1 MIDSL
6 PRYRNHE
13 SRQGHNL
20 GHDFSFTSSTG
31 QLLTLFGHR
40 MDAKDTIQG
49 RIDMFTRTQPLSQP
63 ANVEIEEFIDY
74 FFVPLDMMY
83 SGMGDFL
90 YQVNEPYSSIIQ
102 QVLSNQ
108 TPGQLPVLDWS
119 LALEG
124 SLADCFYTY
133 TMPEGQLPPTRLG
146 INVLDED
153 GGTDYYGFDN
163 YFFSVYR
170 NLFHNYY
177 NPNGLFKVVRDAWDS
192 GIHYVYPADY
202 FQPNV
207 MPLYL
212 MAYNCIYEHFYRLD
226 DREEF
231 DASLYNIDGVLYDQ
245 ESLHEHFDKRFYSL
259 KYRPRFFDY
268 FTSAKVAPL
277 INSNNMISSA
287 GYTDLTRINNY
298 LSSQNINLRS
308 TDGSDTSNL
317 NNSTGVGPWNIT
329 QQFSILNKSF
339 NTSAMRSMFAVEK
352 LLSITNRAK
361 KTYDAQVMAHLG
373 VDVPTDYYHN
383 IQYIGTQKSS
393 IKIGEVVATAST
405 EDSPLGDIA
414 GKGYSVMGDKG
425 VKFTAP
431 CHGVFMAIYS
441 AVPKVRYYAPL
452 EKHAMITDRLSF
464 YQSEFAK
471 LGLQPIFGYEAFAE
485 PKNNYTANTSI
496 LGWQMRYDELKK
508 RFNKV
513 SPAFVDT
520 IIRTEDSTEILSDYI
535 QTFNDWH
542 TWTIVERPYQFDQN
556 HDTVG
561 LSRFLANPQMLNG
574 LMAVQYLNSTDWFD
588 TYKDTGYY
596 LFNTQTDEERT
607 SFEWDIAG
615 LFKRD
620 PLLHFAK
627 CDFKIV
633 NKIPDNTLPSLT
645 AL

>member
-31 QLLTLFGHR
+31 HLLTLFGHR

-74 FFVPLDMMY
+74 FFVPLDMLY
-83 SGMGDFL
+83 SGMGDFI
-90 YQVNEPYSSIIQ
+90 YQVNEPYSSITQ
-102 QVLSNQ
+102 QVLSSQ
-108 TPGQLPVLDWS
+108 TNGQLPVLDWS

-124 SLADCFYTY
+124 TLSDIYHTY
-133 TMPEGQLPPTRLG
+133 TIQSEGTTTRLG
-146 INVLDED
+146 INVLDDD

-163 YFFSVYR
+163 YFLSVYR

-192 GIHYVYPADY
+192 TGIHYVYPADY

-212 MAYNCIYEHFYRLD
+212 MAYNCIYQHFYRLD

-231 DASLYNIDGVLYDQ
+231 NASQYNIDGILYDNEQ
-245 ESLHEHFDKRFYSL
+245 LHENFDRQFYSL

-277 INSNNMISSA
+277 INGNNLLTSGTS
-287 GYTDLTRINNY
+287 TDLTKINNY
-298 LSSQNINLRS
+298 LSNINVNTL
-308 TDGSDTSNL
+308 TDNQQQSASFENKTQV
-317 NNSTGVGPWNIT
+317 GVT
-329 QQFSILNKSF
+329 HTVSF
-339 NTSAMRSMFAVEK
+339 GTAGLRSMFAVEK

-361 KTYDAQVMAHLG
+361 KTYDAQVLAHLG
-373 VDVPTDYYHN
+373 VDVPMDYFHN
-383 IQYIGTQKSS
+383 IQYIGTQKST
-393 IKIGEVVATAST
+393 IKVGEVVATAST

-414 GKGYSVMGDKG
+414 GKGYAVMGDKG

-431 CHGVFMAIYS
+431 CHGIFMAIYS

-464 YQSEFAK
+464 YQPEFAR
-471 LGLQPIFGYEAFAE
+471 LGMQPIFGYEAFAE
-485 PKNNYTANTSI
+485 PENNYTANTSI

-513 SPAFVDT
+513 SPAFIDT
-520 IIRTEDSTEILSDYI
+520 IIRTEIPNPLAPDYI
-535 QTFNDWH
+535 QSFNDWH
-542 TWTIVERPYQFDQN
+542 TWTVVERPYQFTQN
-556 HDTVG
+556 QDIVS

-574 LMAVQYLNSTDWFD
+574 LMAVQYLKATDWYD
-588 TYKDTGYY
+588 AYKDTGYY
-596 LFNTQTDEERT
+596 LFDTQLDVEDKK

-633 NKIPDNTLPSLT
+633 NKIPDNTLPSLN

>member
-31 QLLTLFGHR
+31 QLLTLFGAR

-49 RIDMFTRTQPLSQP
+49 RVDMFTRTQPLSQP
-63 ANVEIEEFIDY
+63 ANVEIEEFIDF

-90 YQVNEPYSSIIQ
+90 YQVNEPYSSITQ
-102 QVLSNQ
+102 QVLSGQ
-108 TPGQLPVLDWS
+108 TAGQLPVLDWS
-119 LALEG
+119 EALEG
-124 SLADCFYTY
+124 NLQDVFNTY
-133 TMPEGQLPPTRLG
+133 TIQSEGSTTRLG
-146 INVLDED
+146 INVLDDD

-163 YFFSVYR
+163 YFLSVYR

-177 NPNGLFKVVRDAWDS
+177 NPNGLFKVVRDAWES
-192 GIHYVYPADY
+192 TGIHYVYPADY

-212 MAYNCIYEHFYRLD
+212 MAYNCIYQHFYRLD

-231 DASLYNIDGVLYDQ
+231 TASQYNIDGILYDQ
-245 ESLHEHFDKRFYSL
+245 ESLHEHFDKQFYSL

-277 INSNNMISSA
+277 INSNNLLSFDSSVDLTRVNNYLNNRNISLLNASAGQTGPLENRTQTGVNSLSSA
-287 GYTDLTRINNY
+287 GL
-298 LSSQNINLRS
+298 
-308 TDGSDTSNL
+308 
-317 NNSTGVGPWNIT
+317 
-329 QQFSILNKSF
+329 
-339 NTSAMRSMFAVEK
+339 RSMFAVEK

-373 VDVPTDYYHN
+373 VDVPMDYYHN
-383 IQYIGTQKSS
+383 IQYLGTQKST

-414 GKGYSVMGDKG
+414 GKGYAVMGDKG

-464 YQSEFAK
+464 YQPEFAK
-471 LGLQPIFGYEAFAE
+471 LGMQPIFGYEAFAE
-485 PKNNYTANTSI
+485 PENDYTANTSI

-520 IIRTEDSTEILSDYI
+520 IIRTEDPIPTVPDYI
-535 QTFNDWH
+535 QSFNDWH
-542 TWTIVERPYQFDQN
+542 TWTVVERPYQFTQN
-556 HDTVG
+556 QDIVG

-574 LMAVQYLNSTDWFD
+574 LMAVQYLKSTDWYD
-588 TYKDTGYY
+588 AYKDTGYY
-596 LFNTQTDEERT
+596 LFDTQLDVDNRK

-633 NKIPDNTLPSLT
+633 NKIPDNTLPSLN

>member
-90 YQVNEPYSSIIQ
+90 YQVNEPYSSITQ
-102 QVLSNQ
+102 SVLANQ
-108 TPGQLPVLDWS
+108 SAGQLPVLDWS
-119 LALEG
+119 LAIEG
-124 SLADCFYTY
+124 SLADVFLTY
-133 TMPEGQLPPTRLG
+133 SIPDSSPRFG
-146 INVLDED
+146 INVIEDD

-163 YFFSVYR
+163 YFLSVYR

-177 NPNGLFKVVRDAWDS
+177 NPNGLFKAVRDAWDS
-192 GIHYVYPADY
+192 QGVHYVYPADY

-212 MAYNCIYEHFYRLD
+212 MAYNCIYQHFYRLD
-226 DREEF
+226 EREEF
-231 DASLYNIDGVLYDQ
+231 SASQYNIDGILYDN
-245 ESLHEHFDKRFYSL
+245 EYLHEHFDKQFYSL

-277 INSNNMISSA
+277 INGNNVLAS
-287 GYTDLTRINNY
+287 GVTTDLTRIDNY
-298 LSSQNINLRS
+298 LSSRNIQLR
-308 TDGSDTSNL
+308 DVNGSIASSLDD
-317 NNSTGVGPWNIT
+317 STGIGFANT
-329 QQFSILNKSF
+329 GTSQSLNASV
-339 NTSAMRSMFAVEK
+339 NTSALRSMFAVEK

-373 VDVPTDYYHN
+373 VDVPMDYYHN
-383 IQYIGTQKSS
+383 IQYIGTQKST
-393 IKIGEVVATAST
+393 IKVGEVVATAST
-405 EDSPLGDIA
+405 EESPLGDIA
-414 GKGYSVMGDKG
+414 GKGYAVMGDKG

-464 YQSEFAK
+464 YQPEFAR
-471 LGLQPIFGYEAFAE
+471 LGMQPIFGYEAFAE
-485 PKNNYTANTSI
+485 PATNYSANTSI

-520 IIRTEDSTEILSDYI
+520 IIRTEVPESSPKPDYI

-542 TWTIVERPYQFDQN
+542 TWTVVERPYQFTQN
-556 HDTVG
+556 QNAVS

-574 LMAVQYLNSTDWFD
+574 LMAVQYLKGSDWYD

-596 LFNTQTDEERT
+596 LFNHQLDEERT
-607 SFEWDIAG
+607 SFEWDISG

-627 CDFKIV
+627 IDFKIV
-633 NKIPDNTLPSLT
+633 NKIPDNTLPSLNV
-645 AL
+645 L